1 MFTATPFRNDG
12 QKLNG
17 KIIFKF
23 SLKKAQ
29 EQHYYERIN
38 NYQIMRYSLEDADRA
53 IAEKAISILIKDLE
67 NGYDHIVMARCKNIS
82 RAKEVFEVYKKYSDY
97 SPILVYSG
105 MKNSNGVLKEI
116 KEKRHRIIVCVNM
129 LGEGYDL
136 PQLKIAAIHDEKQSL
151 AVTLQFIGRFT
162 RTSGTKLG
170 IASFITNI
178 AYPPIAAEINSL
190 YQTDADWNYILPR
203 LNDDESNNQRSIS

>member
-1 MFTATPFRNDG
+1 M
-12 QKLNG
+12 
-17 KIIFKF
+17 
-23 SLKKAQ
+23 
-29 EQHYYERIN
+29 
-38 NYQIMRYSLEDADRA
+38 EDADRA
-53 IAEKAISILIKDLE
+53 IAEKAISILRKDLE

-136 PQLKIAAIHDEKQSL
+136 PQLKITTDM
-151 AVTLQFIGRFT
+151 
-162 RTSGTKLG
+162 
-170 IASFITNI
+170 TNI
-178 AYPPIAAEINSL
+178 CTKVTVRKRPIKNGQVSL
-190 YQTDADWNYILPR
+190 YLDNYIKKILLSALYP
-203 LNDDESNNQRSIS
+203 DHG

>member
-1 MFTATPFRNDG
+1 
-12 QKLNG
+12 
-17 KIIFKF
+17 
-23 SLKKAQ
+23 
-29 EQHYYERIN
+29 
-38 NYQIMRYSLEDADRA
+38 
-53 IAEKAISILIKDLE
+53 
-67 NGYDHIVMARCKNIS
+67 MARCKNIS
-82 RAKEVFEVYKKYSDY
+82 RKNDVFEIDKKYSDY

-116 KEKRHRIIVCVNM
+116 KEIRHRIIVCVNM

-170 IASFITNI
+170 IASFITNYCI
-178 AYPPIAAEINSL
+178 SSYCSRN
-190 YQTDADWNYILPR
+190 QQFV
-203 LNDDESNNQRSIS
+203 SN

>member
-1 MFTATPFRNDG
+1 M
-12 QKLNG
+12 
-17 KIIFKF
+17 
-23 SLKKAQ
+23 KKAQ
-29 EQHYYERIN
+29 EQHYYEKIN

-53 IAEKAISILIKDLE
+53 IAEKAISILRKDLE

-129 LGEGYDL
+129 LGCL
-136 PQLKIAAIHDEKQSL
+136 VLK
-151 AVTLQFIGRFT
+151 
-162 RTSGTKLG
+162 
-170 IASFITNI
+170 
-178 AYPPIAAEINSL
+178 
-190 YQTDADWNYILPR
+190 
-203 LNDDESNNQRSIS
+203 